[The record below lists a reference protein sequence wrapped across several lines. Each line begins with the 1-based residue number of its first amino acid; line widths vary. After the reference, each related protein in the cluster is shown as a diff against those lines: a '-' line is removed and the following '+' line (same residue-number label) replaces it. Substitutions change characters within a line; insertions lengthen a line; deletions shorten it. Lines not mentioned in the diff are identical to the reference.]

1 VVLHDD
7 LVGSVTGSDL
17 RTRQRRADAPVT
29 ARRTGRAGAHQAAR
43 PGALVIKRGHPG
55 ADARATHE
63 GDLTV
68 QEASEH
74 RADVVRRLLE
84 RGLSEP
90 ALRTLFP
97 GWDELITRVT
107 AEQAPAA
114 DAPRASGS

>member
-1 VVLHDD
+1 
-7 LVGSVTGSDL
+7 
-17 RTRQRRADAPVT
+17 VT

-55 ADARATHE
+55 ADARATRE

>member
-17 RTRQRRADAPVT
+17 RARQRRADDPVT
-29 ARRTGRAGAHQAAR
+29 AQRTGRAGAQEAAR
-43 PGALVIKRGHPG
+43 PGALAIKRGHPG
-55 ADARATHE
+55 ADARATRE
-63 GDLTV
+63 RDPTV

-74 RADVVRRLLE
+74 RADVVRRLLD

-97 GWDELITRVT
+97 GWDELITRVA

-114 DAPRASGS
+114 DAPPVSGP